1 MQHSGARSRTSM
13 QGSPRM
19 GFVGE
24 NMDRRDILAALPIFS
39 GLGERD
45 WDKIIDLFSERQY
58 QKDDYIF
65 LEGEAPEALYIVRS
79 GKVKVL
85 RHSTDGK
92 DVVLRVCSTGAM
104 LGTVATFDGGGYPG
118 TAQAIEECTLLVI
131 ARNDVLT
138 LVNRYP
144 VFALAVI
151 ADLGGRLRSS
161 AEQIRSL
168 AVERVEQRIARV
180 LLKLAESGGCDVPE
194 GRVIEMPLTRQDV
207 ADMTGTT
214 VETAIRVMSKFRR
227 MNLVRTRR
235 GKVVLVDRD
244 MLQEIAESR

>member
-1 MQHSGARSRTSM
+1 M
-13 QGSPRM
+13 
-19 GFVGE
+19 E
-24 NMDRRDILAALPIFS
+24 RRDILQAMPFFA
-39 GLGERD
+39 GLSERD
-45 WDKIIDLFSERQY
+45 WEKVIDLFSERQY

-65 LEGEAPEALYIVRS
+65 LEGEAPEALYIIRT

-92 DVVLRVCSTGAM
+92 DVVLRVGGVGHL
-104 LGTVATFDGGGYPG
+104 LGTVAVFDGGGYPG
-118 TAQAIEECTLLVI
+118 TAQVIEECTALVI
-131 ARNDVLT
+131 ARNDCLT

-151 ADLGGRLRSS
+151 SDLGSRLRSS

-180 LLKLAESGGCDVPE
+180 LLKLAESAGSDSPE

-227 MNLVRTRR
+227 LELIKTRR
-235 GKVVLVDRD
+235 GKVVLVELAA
-244 MLQEIAESR
+244 LQEIAEVR

>member
-1 MQHSGARSRTSM
+1 
-13 QGSPRM
+13 
-19 GFVGE
+19 
-24 NMDRRDILAALPIFS
+24 MDRRDILMALPVFA
-39 GLGERD
+39 GLSERD
-45 WDKIIDLFSERQY
+45 WEKIADLFSERQY

-65 LEGEAPEALYIVRS
+65 LEGEAPEALYVVRS

-92 DVVLRVCSTGAM
+92 DVVLRVASSGHM
-104 LGTVATFDGGGYPG
+104 LGTVAVFDGSGYPG
-118 TAQAIEECTLLVI
+118 TAQAIEECSVLVI
-131 ARNDVLT
+131 ARNDCLT

-151 ADLGGRLRSS
+151 HDLGSRLRSS

-168 AVERVEQRIARV
+168 AVERVEQRIART
-180 LLKLAESGGCDVPE
+180 LLKLAETAGSEVPE

-214 VETAIRVMSKFRR
+214 VETAIRVMSKLRR
-227 MNLVRTRR
+227 AGLIRTRR
-235 GKVVLVDRD
+235 GKVVLVDMD
-244 MLQEIAESR
+244 ALLEIAETR

>member
-1 MQHSGARSRTSM
+1 M
-13 QGSPRM
+13 
-19 GFVGE
+19 E
-24 NMDRRDILAALPIFS
+24 RRDILLALPFFS
-39 GLGERD
+39 GLSERD
-45 WDKIIDLFSERQY
+45 WEKIVDLFSERQY

-65 LEGEAPEALYIVRS
+65 LEGEAPEALYVLKT

-92 DVVLRVCSTGAM
+92 DVVLRVCAPGQL
-104 LGTVATFDGGGYPG
+104 LGTVAVFDGGGYPG
-118 TAQAIEECTLLVI
+118 TAQVIEECASLVI
-131 ARNDVLT
+131 ARNDCLT

-151 ADLGGRLRSS
+151 SDLGSRLRSS

-180 LLKLAESGGCDVPE
+180 LLKLGETAGVDTSE

-227 MNLVRTRR
+227 QELIRTRR
-235 GKVVLVDRD
+235 GKVVLVDTGV
-244 MLQEIAESR
+244 LQEIAEMR

>member
-1 MQHSGARSRTSM
+1 MQFYEVRSPASM
-13 QGSPRM
+13 QGGPRN
-19 GFVGE
+19 GVTGE
-24 NMDRRDILAALPIFS
+24 NMDRRDVLMALPIFAGIS
-39 GLGERD
+39 ERD

-58 QKDDYIF
+58 QRDDYIF
-65 LEGEAPEALYIVRS
+65 LEGEAPEALYVVKT

-104 LGTVATFDGGGYPG
+104 LGTVATFDGSGYPG
-118 TAQAIEECTLLVI
+118 TAQAIEDCTLLVI

-151 ADLGGRLRSS
+151 ADLGARLRSS

-227 MNLVRTRR
+227 LNLIRTRR

-244 MLQEIAESR
+244 ALQEVAESR

>member
-1 MQHSGARSRTSM
+1 
-13 QGSPRM
+13 
-19 GFVGE
+19 
-24 NMDRRDILAALPIFS
+24 MDRRDILMALPVFA
-39 GLGERD
+39 GLSERD
-45 WDKIIDLFSERQY
+45 WDKVIDLFSERQY

-65 LEGEAPEALYIVRS
+65 LEGEAPEALYVVKT
-79 GKVKVL
+79 GKIKVL

-92 DVVLRVCSTGAM
+92 DVVLRVVSPGQM
-104 LGTVATFDGGGYPG
+104 LGSVAVFDGGGYPG
-118 TAQAIEECTLLVI
+118 TAQAIEHCSLLVI
-131 ARNDVLT
+131 ARNDCLT
-138 LVNRYP
+138 LVTRYP

-151 ADLGGRLRSS
+151 NDMGTRLRGS

-180 LLKLAESGGCDVPE
+180 LLKLGASAGADTPD

-227 MNLVRTRR
+227 QEFIRTRR
-235 GKVVLVDRD
+235 GKVVLVDLD
-244 MLQEIAESR
+244 ALQDVAEAG

>member
-1 MQHSGARSRTSM
+1 M
-13 QGSPRM
+13 
-19 GFVGE
+19 E
-24 NMDRRDILAALPIFS
+24 RRDILQAMPFFA
-39 GLGERD
+39 GLSERD
-45 WDKIIDLFSERQY
+45 WEKVTDLFSERQY
-58 QKDDYIF
+58 QKNDYIF
-65 LEGEAPEALYIVRS
+65 LEGEAPEALYIIMT

-92 DVVLRVCSTGAM
+92 DVVLRVGGPGHL
-104 LGTVATFDGGGYPG
+104 LGTVAVFDGSGYPG
-118 TAQAIEECTLLVI
+118 TAQAIEECTALVI
-131 ARNDVLT
+131 ARNDCLT

-151 ADLGGRLRSS
+151 SDLGSRLRSS

-180 LLKLAESGGCDVPE
+180 LLKLAETAGSDSPE

-227 MNLVRTRR
+227 LELIKTRR
-235 GKVVLVDRD
+235 GKVVLVELAA
-244 MLQEIAESR
+244 LQEISEVR

>member
-1 MQHSGARSRTSM
+1 M
-13 QGSPRM
+13 
-19 GFVGE
+19 E
-24 NMDRRDILAALPIFS
+24 RRDILAALPVFA
-39 GLGERD
+39 GLSERD
-45 WDKIIDLFSERQY
+45 WEKVSDLFSERQY

-65 LEGEAPEALYIVRS
+65 LEGEAPEALFIVKT

-92 DVVLRVCSTGAM
+92 DVVLRVASIGQM
-104 LGTVATFDGGGYPG
+104 LGAVATFDGGGYPG
-118 TAQAIEECTLLVI
+118 TAQAIEDCTLLLL
-131 ARNDVLT
+131 ARNDCLT
-138 LVNRYP
+138 LVSRYP

-151 ADLGGRLRSS
+151 NDMGNRLRSS

-168 AVERVEQRIARV
+168 AVERVEQRIARI
-180 LLKLAESGGCDVPE
+180 LLKLGASAGSDLPE

-227 MNLVRTRR
+227 NDLIRTRR
-235 GKVVLVDRD
+235 GKVVLVDLEA
-244 MLQEIAESR
+244 LQEIAETG

>member
-1 MQHSGARSRTSM
+1 
-13 QGSPRM
+13 
-19 GFVGE
+19 
-24 NMDRRDILAALPIFS
+24 MDRRDIIQALPVFA
-39 GLGERD
+39 GLSERD
-45 WDKIIDLFSERQY
+45 WDKIADLFSERQY

-65 LEGEAPEALYIVRS
+65 LEGEAPEALYVIRS

-92 DVVLRVCSTGAM
+92 DVVLRVCGSGQM

-118 TAQAIEECTLLVI
+118 TAQVIEDCAVLVV
-131 ARNDVLT
+131 ARNDCLT
-138 LVNRYP
+138 LVQRYP

-151 ADLGGRLRSS
+151 ADLGSRLRSS

-168 AVERVEQRIARV
+168 AVERVEQRIARM
-180 LLKLAESGGCDVPE
+180 LLKLAETAGSDTPE

-214 VETAIRVMSKFRR
+214 VATAHAHLRPGGVFCTYAEYTHEHVEQGLERSAGHCPAHP
-227 MNLVRTRR
+227 R
-235 GKVVLVDRD
+235 G
-244 MLQEIAESR
+244 

>member
-1 MQHSGARSRTSM
+1 
-13 QGSPRM
+13 
-19 GFVGE
+19 
-24 NMDRRDILAALPIFS
+24 MDRRDILTALPVFA
-39 GLGERD
+39 GLSDRD
-45 WDKIIDLFSERQY
+45 WDKILDLFSERQY

-65 LEGEAPEALYIVRS
+65 LEGEAPEALYVVRS

-92 DVVLRVCSTGAM
+92 DVVLRVASAGEL
-104 LGTVATFDGGGYPG
+104 LGTVATFDGAGYPG
-118 TAQAIEECTLLVI
+118 TAQAIEECALLVV
-131 ARNDVLT
+131 ARNDCLT
-138 LVNRYP
+138 LCSRYP

-151 ADLGGRLRSS
+151 ADLGARLRSA

-168 AVERVEQRIARV
+168 AVERVEQRIART
-180 LLKLAESGGCDVPE
+180 LLKLAETAGSDMSD

-227 MNLVRTRR
+227 LSLIRTRR
-235 GKVVLVDRD
+235 GKVVLVDREAL
-244 MLQEIAESR
+244 LQIAESR

>member
-1 MQHSGARSRTSM
+1 M
-13 QGSPRM
+13 
-19 GFVGE
+19 E
-24 NMDRRDILAALPIFS
+24 RRDILQAMPFFA
-39 GLGERD
+39 GLSERD
-45 WDKIIDLFSERQY
+45 WEKVIDLFSERQY
-58 QKDDYIF
+58 QKNDYIF
-65 LEGEAPEALYIVRS
+65 LEGEAPEALYIIMT

-92 DVVLRVCSTGAM
+92 DVVLRVGGAGHL
-104 LGTVATFDGGGYPG
+104 LGTVAVFDGSGYPG
-118 TAQAIEECTLLVI
+118 TAQVIEECTALVI
-131 ARNDVLT
+131 ARNDCLT

-151 ADLGGRLRSS
+151 SDLGSRLRSS

-180 LLKLAESGGCDVPE
+180 LLKLAETAGSDSPE

-227 MNLVRTRR
+227 LELIKTRR
-235 GKVVLVDRD
+235 GKVVLVELAA
-244 MLQEIAESR
+244 LQEISEVR

>member
-1 MQHSGARSRTSM
+1 M
-13 QGSPRM
+13 
-19 GFVGE
+19 E
-24 NMDRRDILAALPIFS
+24 RRDILQAMPFFA
-39 GLGERD
+39 GLSERD
-45 WDKIIDLFSERQY
+45 WEKVIDLFSERQY

-65 LEGEAPEALYIVRS
+65 LEGEAPEALYIIRT

-92 DVVLRVCSTGAM
+92 DVVLRVGGAGHL
-104 LGTVATFDGGGYPG
+104 LGTVAVFDGGGYPG
-118 TAQAIEECTLLVI
+118 TAQVIEECTALVI
-131 ARNDVLT
+131 ARNDCLT

-151 ADLGGRLRSS
+151 SDLGSRLRSS

-180 LLKLAESGGCDVPE
+180 LLKLADTAGSDSPE

-227 MNLVRTRR
+227 LELIKTRR
-235 GKVVLVDRD
+235 GKVVLVELAA
-244 MLQEIAESR
+244 LQEISEVR

>member
-1 MQHSGARSRTSM
+1 
-13 QGSPRM
+13 
-19 GFVGE
+19 
-24 NMDRRDILAALPIFS
+24 MDRRDILQALPFFA
-39 GLGERD
+39 GLSERD
-45 WDKIIDLFSERQY
+45 WEKVIDLFSERQY
-58 QKDDYIF
+58 KKDDYIF
-65 LEGEAPEALYIVRS
+65 LEGEAPEALYVIRT

-92 DVVLRVCSTGAM
+92 DVVLRVCGPGNL
-104 LGTVATFDGGGYPG
+104 LGTVAVFDGGGYPG
-118 TAQAIEECTLLVI
+118 TAQVIEDCSVLAIS
-131 ARNDVLT
+131 RNDCLT

-151 ADLGGRLRSS
+151 ADLGTRLRSS

-180 LLKLAESGGCDVPE
+180 LLKLAESAGSDSAE

-227 MNLVRTRR
+227 QELIKTRR
-235 GKVVLVDRD
+235 GRVVLVDIPA
-244 MLQEIAESR
+244 LQEIAELR

>member
-1 MQHSGARSRTSM
+1 M
-13 QGSPRM
+13 
-19 GFVGE
+19 
-24 NMDRRDILAALPIFS
+24 IFS
-39 GLGERD
+39 AR
-45 WDKIIDLFSERQY
+45 RQY
-58 QKDDYIF
+58 KKDDYIF
-65 LEGEAPEALYIVRS
+65 LEGEAPEALYVIRT

-92 DVVLRVCSTGAM
+92 DVVLRVCGPGNL
-104 LGTVATFDGGGYPG
+104 LGTVAVFDGGGYPG
-118 TAQAIEECTLLVI
+118 TAQVIEDCSVLAIS
-131 ARNDVLT
+131 RNDCLT

-151 ADLGGRLRSS
+151 ADLGTRLRSS

-180 LLKLAESGGCDVPE
+180 LLKLAESAGSDSPE

-227 MNLVRTRR
+227 QELIKTRR
-235 GKVVLVDRD
+235 GRVVLVDIPT
-244 MLQEIAESR
+244 LQEIAEMR

>member
-1 MQHSGARSRTSM
+1 M
-13 QGSPRM
+13 
-19 GFVGE
+19 E
-24 NMDRRDILAALPIFS
+24 RRDILQAMPFFA
-39 GLGERD
+39 GLSERD
-45 WDKIIDLFSERQY
+45 WEKVTDLFSERQY

-65 LEGEAPEALYIVRS
+65 LEGEAPEALYIIKT

-92 DVVLRVCSTGAM
+92 DVVLRVGGVGHL
-104 LGTVATFDGGGYPG
+104 LGTVAVFDGGGYPG
-118 TAQAIEECTLLVI
+118 TAQVIEECTALVI
-131 ARNDVLT
+131 ARNDCLT

-151 ADLGGRLRSS
+151 SDLGARLRSS

-168 AVERVEQRIARV
+168 AVERVEQRIARI
-180 LLKLAESGGCDVPE
+180 LLKLAETAGTDSPE
-194 GRVIEMPLTRQDV
+194 GRVIEMPFTRQDV

-227 MNLVRTRR
+227 QELIKTRR
-235 GKVVLVDRD
+235 GKVVLVELAA
-244 MLQEIAESR
+244 LQEIAEFR

>member
-1 MQHSGARSRTSM
+1 LKRKRVTAEVVTEGYLER
-13 QGSPRM
+13 
-19 GFVGE
+19 F
-24 NMDRRDILAALPIFS
+24 MDRRDIVQALPVFA
-39 GLGERD
+39 GLSERD
-45 WDKIIDLFSERQY
+45 WEKVADLFSERQY

-65 LEGEAPEALYIVRS
+65 LEGEAPEALYVIRS
-79 GKVKVL
+79 GKIKVL

-92 DVVLRVCSTGAM
+92 DVVLRVCGPGSM

-118 TAQAIEECTLLVI
+118 TAQAIEDCVLLVI
-131 ARNDVLT
+131 SRNDCLT
-138 LVNRYP
+138 LVSRYP

-151 ADLGGRLRSS
+151 SDLGVRLRSS

-180 LLKLAESGGCDVPE
+180 LLKLAESAGSDAPE

-227 MNLVRTRR
+227 NNMIRTRR
-235 GKVVLVDRD
+235 GKVVLVDLEA
-244 MLQEIAESR
+244 LQEIAETR

>member
-1 MQHSGARSRTSM
+1 M
-13 QGSPRM
+13 
-19 GFVGE
+19 E
-24 NMDRRDILAALPIFS
+24 RRDILQAMPFFA
-39 GLGERD
+39 GLSERD
-45 WDKIIDLFSERQY
+45 WEKVIDLFSERQY

-65 LEGEAPEALYIVRS
+65 LEGEAPEAHYIIKS

-92 DVVLRVCSTGAM
+92 DVVLRVGGPGHL
-104 LGTVATFDGGGYPG
+104 LGTVAVFDGGGYPG
-118 TAQAIEECTLLVI
+118 TAQVIEECTALVI
-131 ARNDVLT
+131 ARNDCLT

-151 ADLGGRLRSS
+151 SDLGSRLRSS

-180 LLKLAESGGCDVPE
+180 LLKLAETAGSDSPE

-227 MNLVRTRR
+227 LELIRTRR
-235 GKVVLVDRD
+235 GKVVLVELAA
-244 MLQEIAESR
+244 LQEIAEVR

>member
-1 MQHSGARSRTSM
+1 
-13 QGSPRM
+13 
-19 GFVGE
+19 
-24 NMDRRDILAALPIFS
+24 MDRRDILAALPIFA
-39 GLGERD
+39 GLSDRD
-45 WDKIIDLFSERQY
+45 WDKILDLFSERQY

-65 LEGEAPEALYIVRS
+65 LEGEAPEALYVVRS

-92 DVVLRVCSTGAM
+92 DVVLRVASIGEL

-118 TAQAIEECTLLVI
+118 TAQAIEDCSLLVV
-131 ARNDVLT
+131 ARNDCLT
-138 LVNRYP
+138 LCSRYP

-151 ADLGGRLRSS
+151 ADLGSRLRSS

-168 AVERVEQRIARV
+168 AVERVEQRIART
-180 LLKLAESGGCDVPE
+180 LLKLAETAGSDVSD

-227 MNLVRTRR
+227 LGLIRTRR
-235 GKVVLVDRD
+235 GKVVLVDREA
-244 MLQEIAESR
+244 LLEIAESRYAF